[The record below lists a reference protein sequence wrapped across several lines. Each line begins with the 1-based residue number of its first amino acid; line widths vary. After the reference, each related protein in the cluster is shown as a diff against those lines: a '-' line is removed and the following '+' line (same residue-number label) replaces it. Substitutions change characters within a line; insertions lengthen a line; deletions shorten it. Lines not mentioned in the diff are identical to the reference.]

1 MNEIKRISAT
11 QLSLFSEC
19 PRKWWA
25 HYVKRIKRPESSEAI
40 KIGLAVHKIL
50 EVSLLATQN
59 GMDQYA
65 DPNVLLP
72 PAVKEWELSNKDRV
86 HLSMM
91 LENAKRMGWFEDH
104 EHSSPEFEKVYTIDD
119 IEVIVKI
126 DRLLKTP
133 DHVRVVDLKSGKYP
147 YEVATLKENWQTRMY
162 SLPFLEEFDKVK
174 MEFWFLRF
182 FYKNIACELDK
193 EDYKIFIDETRVMI
207 DRMRSC
213 TGEEFK
219 TSRLCQWCPF
229 FEECQKMNTE

>member
-1 MNEIKRISAT
+1 MNKIKRISAT
-11 QLSLFSEC
+11 QLGMFTEC

-25 HYVKRIKRPESSEAI
+25 HYVKRIKRPDPSEAI

-59 GMDQYA
+59 GIEKYS
-65 DPNVLLP
+65 DPNVLLG
-72 PAVKEWELSNKDRV
+72 PAVKEWELGIKDRA

-91 LENAKRMGWFEDH
+91 LENAKRMGWFE
-104 EHSSPEFEKVYTIDD
+104 EYENSSPEFEKVYSIDD
-119 IEVIVKI
+119 VEVIVKI

-133 DHVRVVDLKSGKYP
+133 DYVRVVDLKSGKYP
-147 YEVATLKENWQTRMY
+147 YEEATLKENWQTRMY

-182 FYKNIACELDK
+182 FYKNVSCTLDK
-193 EDYKIFIDETRVMI
+193 EDRKIFLDETREKI
-207 DRMRSC
+207 DQMRSC

-219 TSRLCQWCPF
+219 TSYLCKWCPF
-229 FEECQKMNTE
+229 FEECQEMNK